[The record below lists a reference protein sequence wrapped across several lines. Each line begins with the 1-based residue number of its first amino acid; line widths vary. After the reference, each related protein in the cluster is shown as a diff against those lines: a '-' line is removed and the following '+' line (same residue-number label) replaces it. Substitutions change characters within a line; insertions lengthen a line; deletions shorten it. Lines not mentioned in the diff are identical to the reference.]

1 MLCTHCER
9 ASECLRIETS
19 SASPSISDWLQIIK
33 NLNSGTRW
41 GQKKRETTLFRL
53 KIKKVH
59 TLKCVKL
66 KLLIYVLFLLSIIHF
81 YCFDNLTKWGTK
93 KNLI

>member
-53 KIKKVH
+53 KKKSTYSEMCKIKVINLCFIF
-59 TLKCVKL
+59 TLNYT
-66 KLLIYVLFLLSIIHF
+66 LLLF
-81 YCFDNLTKWGTK
+81 
-93 KNLI
+93 